1 MNNSDLLGP
10 KFADIRGEIEFSTAR
25 SSGPGGQNVNKT
37 NSKVVLRWD
46 IANSAVI
53 NEEQKQL
60 LLSKLKS
67 RLTKEGVLVLS
78 SQESRSQ
85 LFNKEEVIEKLNALL
100 TKAFTPKKK
109 RKPTK
114 PTKSSVQKR
123 VKEKKIR
130 SEKKQTR
137 QKPGY

>member
-1 MNNSDLLGP
+1 MKKPEFLP
-10 KFADIRGEIEFSTAR
+10 PQFADIRGEVEFSTAR

-46 IANSAVI
+46 IENSFII
-53 NEEQKQL
+53 NPAQKQL

-67 RLTKEGVLVLS
+67 RLTKEGVLLLS
-78 SQESRSQ
+78 GQESRSQ
-85 LFNKEEVIEKLNALL
+85 LFNKEEVIKKLNGLL

-123 VKEKKIR
+123 VMEKKIR